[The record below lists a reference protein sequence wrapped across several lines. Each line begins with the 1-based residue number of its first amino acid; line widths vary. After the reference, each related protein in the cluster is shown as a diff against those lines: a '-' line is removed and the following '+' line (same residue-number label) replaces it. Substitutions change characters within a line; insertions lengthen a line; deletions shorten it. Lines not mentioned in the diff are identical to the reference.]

1 MRSAG
6 AGASGTNGGILTPWS
21 ENHPSFAAR
30 CAPPPAV
37 AKEQLVT
44 VTAMVEIAR
53 NLLNYRE
60 LIAVMAWK
68 QIIVRYKQS
77 YLGLAWAVLK
87 PLTLMLVFTLLNSF
101 VGITS
106 GDIPY
111 PVISFTALLPWV
123 FFQESTSE
131 GVGSIVYNAQ
141 LIRKIYF
148 PREIFPLT
156 SVLTKLVEFCINAV
170 VLAALLFYFKVTPAA
185 TIVWIPLLVVYIILA
200 SLAVALIGAALNVFY
215 RDIGTMLPILLQL
228 MMYASPVIYPM
239 SLVKQKL
246 LVDHMA
252 GDWSAV
258 LYRIYTLNPMAGIID
273 AFQRAILHGRAPDF
287 DVMWPGMLITALLLP
302 LSYAAFK
309 RAEQYFADIV

>member
-1 MRSAG
+1 M
-6 AGASGTNGGILTPWS
+6 L
-21 ENHPSFAAR
+21 
-30 CAPPPAV
+30 
-37 AKEQLVT
+37 
-44 VTAMVEIAR
+44 EIAK
-53 NLLNYRE
+53 NLIWYRE
-60 LIAVMAWK
+60 LIAVLAWK

-77 YLGLAWAVLK
+77 YLGLTWAILK

-111 PVISFTALLPWV
+111 PVISFAALVPWV

-131 GVGSIVYNAQ
+131 GVGSIVHNAQ

-148 PREIFPLT
+148 PREVFPLT
-156 SVLTKLVEFCINAV
+156 GVLTKLVEFVINSF
-170 VLAALLFYFKVTPAA
+170 VLACLMLYFNVMPAG
-185 TIVWIPLLVVYIILA
+185 TVVWVPIIVIYIILA

-246 LVDHMA
+246 LVGHAA
-252 GDWSAV
+252 GHWSEV

-273 AFQRAILHGRAPDF
+273 AFQRAVLYGQAPDI
-287 DVMWPGMLITALLLP
+287 DVMWPGMLVTAILLP
-302 LSYAAFK
+302 LSYVTFK
-309 RAEQYFADIV
+309 RAERYFADIV

>member
-1 MRSAG
+1 M
-6 AGASGTNGGILTPWS
+6 I
-21 ENHPSFAAR
+21 
-30 CAPPPAV
+30 
-37 AKEQLVT
+37 
-44 VTAMVEIAR
+44 EIVR
-53 NLLNYRE
+53 NLFGYRE

-68 QIIVRYKQS
+68 QLIVRYKQS
-77 YLGLAWAVLK
+77 YLGLTWAVLK
-87 PLTLMLVFTLLNSF
+87 PFTLMLVFTLLNSF

-106 GDIPY
+106 GHPPY
-111 PVISFTALLPWV
+111 PVISFAALIPWI

-156 SVLTKLVEFCINAV
+156 SVLTKLVEFVISSF
-170 VLAALLFYFKVTPAA
+170 VLACLMLYFKVTP
-185 TIVWIPLLVVYIILA
+185 TETVLWVPILVIYIILA

-246 LVDHMA
+246 LVEQVA
-252 GDWSAV
+252 GEWSGF

-273 AFQRAILHGRAPDF
+273 AFQRVVLYGQSPDI
-287 DVMWPGMLITALLLP
+287 DVIWPGLLVTALLLP